1 MKKGDK
7 VYTRR
12 FCTVKVKEVFQ
23 SRREAREAGYTED
36 AYYNSG
42 EWLILGKSTDFYH
55 MEFAAAK
62 AY

>member
-12 FCTVKVKEVFQ
+12 FCTVEVKEVFQ
-23 SRREAREAGYTED
+23 SRREAQEAGYTED
-36 AYYNSG
+36 AYYNG
-42 EWLILGKSTDFYH
+42 VDYLIFGKSIDMYH

-62 AY
+62 AF